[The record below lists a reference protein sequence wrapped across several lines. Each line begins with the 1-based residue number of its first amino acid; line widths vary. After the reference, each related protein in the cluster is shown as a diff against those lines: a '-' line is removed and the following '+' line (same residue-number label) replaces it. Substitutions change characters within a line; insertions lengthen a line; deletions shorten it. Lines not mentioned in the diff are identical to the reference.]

1 MPDEDKNKDQ
11 LSEEIKLLQK
21 RLEEFERIE
30 AKRKKTDELVNNLVN
45 ELELIFNSVPAM
57 IWYKDTKNNVLRV
70 NQVAA
75 NSMGRS
81 IEEIEGKSL
90 YDLFPEEAQHYYQ
103 DDLEVMNS
111 GKPKLGIIELMQ
123 IASGEK
129 RWVQTDKI
137 PYRDKGGKI
146 IGVIVFAVDITE
158 RIKLE
163 EESQK
168 RLRELEVFYKAS
180 FGREE
185 RIVELKNKLAELGGG
200 SNE

>member
-70 NQVAA
+70 NQFAA

-129 RWVQTDKI
+129 RWVQTDKV
-137 PYRDKGGKI
+137 PYRDKDGKI
-146 IGVIVFAVDITE
+146 IGVIVFAIDITE

-163 EESQK
+163 EEWQK

>member
-129 RWVQTDKI
+129 RWVQTDKV
-137 PYRDKGGKI
+137 PYRDKDGKI
-146 IGVIVFAVDITE
+146 IGVIVFAIDITE

-163 EESQK
+163 EEWQK

>member
-70 NQVAA
+70 NQFAA

-90 YDLFPEEAQHYYQ
+90 YDLFP
-103 DDLEVMNS
+103 
-111 GKPKLGIIELMQ
+111 
-123 IASGEK
+123 
-129 RWVQTDKI
+129 
-137 PYRDKGGKI
+137 
-146 IGVIVFAVDITE
+146 
-158 RIKLE
+158 
-163 EESQK
+163 
-168 RLRELEVFYKAS
+168 
-180 FGREE
+180 
-185 RIVELKNKLAELGGG
+185 
-200 SNE
+200 